1 MTIFDRFIRY
11 EWAEFALNEAMQKGG
26 PSHIFFSDY
35 ARVASKSGRR
45 TANILSN
52 MWFSKSPLYQQ
63 LKEKALVLLPN
74 LSAREHL
81 ALHWVMSLSI
91 FLTI

>member
-45 TANILSN
+45 TASILSN
-52 MWFSKSPLYQQ
+52 MWFSK
-63 LKEKALVLLPN
+63 
-74 LSAREHL
+74 
-81 ALHWVMSLSI
+81 
-91 FLTI
+91 